1 MVFIRYLLAIIL
13 FITGIFCVIRFFSDD
28 WNWIFLLAFA
38 VCIILA
44 YWIKPATSRRQRTQR
59 RNSNTKRNHDW
70 LDLIDLPLEFLFQ
83 VISWPFRLLG
93 KLLKHLDIDFSPDL

>member
-1 MVFIRYLLAIIL
+1 MVFIRYLLAISL
-13 FITGIFCVIRFFSDD
+13 FIAGIFCVIRFFMDD

-70 LDLIDLPLEFLFQ
+70 LDLIDLPIEFLFQ

>member
-13 FITGIFCVIRFFSDD
+13 FITGIFCVIRFFSDN

-38 VCIILA
+38 ACIILA
-44 YWIKPATSRRQRTQR
+44 YWIKPAASRQSRAGR
-59 RNSNTKRNHDW
+59 RNSNTNSNYSW
-70 LDLIDLPLEFLFQ
+70 LDLIDLPIEFLFQ
-83 VISWPFRLLG
+83 IISWPFRLLG